1 MIRTNLIIFFIIFS
15 LKSIGQDSL
24 WKKIVFNEILTL
36 TYRNLVASVDKVFL
50 IWQVVFPTFYIFISG
65 YAYSGLIG
73 NQGVQ
78 IGEIFVSYPSYLAVG
93 MIGFNVMNSSTVT
106 GSIIWSDKRNGMF
119 QQLLVMPF
127 TKLQYIIGNLVTIM
141 IMGLA
146 SAALILVVG
155 LPTMVGNAN
164 PTVMSIPFTIFAIVI
179 GAVFF
184 GSVTVIISTRLKS
197 SEGFTVISNGV
208 FLFFAFASST
218 FYPAEVVTEPLKT
231 SFYINPLT
239 YIVDITRAGIY
250 SQITGFTV
258 VEVFIISVISF
269 IAFLIAAISMLK
281 VKV

>member
-1 MIRTNLIIFFIIFS
+1 MILLIDVM
-15 LKSIGQDSL
+15 L
-24 WKKIVFNEILTL
+24 FNEVLTL
-36 TYRNLVASVDKVFL
+36 TYRNLVASIDKVFL
-50 IWQVVFPTFYIFISG
+50 IWQVVFPTFYIFVSG

-78 IGEIFVSYPSYLAVG
+78 IGDILVSYPSYLAVG

-119 QQLLVMPF
+119 QQLLVLPF

-164 PTVMSIPFTIFAIVI
+164 PTMVSIPFTIFAIVI

-218 FYPAEVVTEPLKT
+218 FYPAESVPEPLKT
-231 SFYINPLT
+231 AFYINPLT

-258 VEVFIISVISF
+258 IEVVIISVISS

>member
-1 MIRTNLIIFFIIFS
+1 MD
-15 LKSIGQDSL
+15 KSER
-24 WKKIVFNEILTL
+24 KKIENTKKIIMRRMTFLPDGIMFNEILTL
-36 TYRNLVASVDKVFL
+36 TYRNLVASIDKVFL
-50 IWQVVFPTFYIFISG
+50 IWQVVFPTFYIFVSG

-73 NQGVQ
+73 NQGVP
-78 IGEIFVSYPSYLAVG
+78 IGDIFVSYPSYLAVG

-127 TKLQYIIGNLVTIM
+127 TKLQYIISNLVTIM

-164 PTVMSIPFTIFAIVI
+164 PTIISIPFTIFAIVI

-197 SEGFTVISNGV
+197 SEGFTVISNGI

-218 FYPAEVVTEPLKT
+218 FYPAEAVTEPLKT
-231 SFYINPLT
+231 AFYLNPLT

-250 SQITGFTV
+250 SQITGFTLAEV
-258 VEVFIISVISF
+258 VVISVVSS

>member
-1 MIRTNLIIFFIIFS
+1 
-15 LKSIGQDSL
+15 
-24 WKKIVFNEILTL
+24 
-36 TYRNLVASVDKVFL
+36 
-50 IWQVVFPTFYIFISG
+50 
-65 YAYSGLIG
+65 
-73 NQGVQ
+73 
-78 IGEIFVSYPSYLAVG
+78 
-93 MIGFNVMNSSTVT
+93 
-106 GSIIWSDKRNGMF
+106 MF
-119 QQLLVMPF
+119 QQLLVLPF

-164 PTVMSIPFTIFAIVI
+164 PTMVSIPFTIFAIVI

-218 FYPAEVVTEPLKT
+218 FYPAESVPEPLKT
-231 SFYINPLT
+231 AFYINPLT

-250 SQITGFTV
+250 SQITGFTAIEV
-258 VEVFIISVISF
+258 VIISVISS